1 MVRAVTAL
9 FDLLRDLCT
18 GSVGVVYTGKIIIID
33 CTCLSY
39 DITLEVENG
48 RQFEF

>member
-9 FDLLRDLCT
+9 FDLLRDLGT
-18 GSVGVVYTGKIIIID
+18 GSVGVVYTGKIIIIIID

-39 DITLEVENG
+39 DITL
-48 RQFEF
+48 